1 MMSIQDKTEYLK
13 QEVKNTLHLDLTSEQ
28 AEMMV
33 QYYLMMIEKNKV
45 MNLTRVTD
53 FEEAVQKHFVDS
65 LSIGLLQDVSL
76 QKNRILDLGCGAGF
90 PGIPL
95 KIMWP
100 DNELHLLDSV
110 GKKVNFVNDVI
121 RELGLKNAVAMHARA
136 EDLARDPSYRE
147 KYDLVISRAV
157 ANMATL
163 SEYCMPFVKMK
174 GHFIAY
180 KSGDSTE
187 EIKQAE
193 KIIHLTGGTNPELNA
208 IELYDMGRILVQVEK
223 SAKTPSKFPRK
234 AGMPSRMPII

>member
-110 GKKVNFVNDVI
+110 YQYYFLPN
-121 RELGLKNAVAMHARA
+121 L
-136 EDLARDPSYRE
+136 
-147 KYDLVISRAV
+147 
-157 ANMATL
+157 
-163 SEYCMPFVKMK
+163 
-174 GHFIAY
+174 
-180 KSGDSTE
+180 
-187 EIKQAE
+187 
-193 KIIHLTGGTNPELNA
+193 
-208 IELYDMGRILVQVEK
+208 
-223 SAKTPSKFPRK
+223 
-234 AGMPSRMPII
+234 

>member
-180 KSGDSTE
+180 KSGDITDE
-187 EIKQAE
+187 KKKKK
-193 KIIHLTGGTNPELNA
+193 KIIYLTGGTNPELNT

-223 SAKTPSKFPRK
+223 SVKTPSKFPRK

>member
-65 LSIGLLQDVSL
+65 LSIGLLWKVSL

-193 KIIHLTGGTNPELNA
+193 KIIHLTGGTNPELNT

>member
-1 MMSIQDKTEYLK
+1 
-13 QEVKNTLHLDLTSEQ
+13 
-28 AEMMV
+28 
-33 QYYLMMIEKNKV
+33 
-45 MNLTRVTD
+45 
-53 FEEAVQKHFVDS
+53 
-65 LSIGLLQDVSL
+65 
-76 QKNRILDLGCGAGF
+76 
-90 PGIPL
+90 
-95 KIMWP
+95 
-100 DNELHLLDSV
+100 
-110 GKKVNFVNDVI
+110 
-121 RELGLKNAVAMHARA
+121 MHARA

-180 KSGDSTE
+180 KSGDITE

-193 KIIHLTGGTNPELNA
+193 KIIHLTGGTNPELNT

-223 SAKTPSKFPRK
+223 SVKTPSKFPRK